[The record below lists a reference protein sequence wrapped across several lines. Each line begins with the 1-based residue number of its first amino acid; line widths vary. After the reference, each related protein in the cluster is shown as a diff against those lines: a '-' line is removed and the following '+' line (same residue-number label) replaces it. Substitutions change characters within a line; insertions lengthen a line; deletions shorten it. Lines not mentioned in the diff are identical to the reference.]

1 MTLDQADGWNN
12 LPTGQGTSEDKG
24 CTGTIPGP
32 GKIQTKA
39 ASPLQWHEVPSDI
52 IVSFGI
58 DPS

>member
-1 MTLDQADGWNN
+1 MV
-12 LPTGQGTSEDKG
+12 GTTCIQDKEPAKIRAARAP
-24 CTGTIPGP
+24 IPGP

-39 ASPLQWHEVPSDI
+39 ASPLQWHDVPSDI